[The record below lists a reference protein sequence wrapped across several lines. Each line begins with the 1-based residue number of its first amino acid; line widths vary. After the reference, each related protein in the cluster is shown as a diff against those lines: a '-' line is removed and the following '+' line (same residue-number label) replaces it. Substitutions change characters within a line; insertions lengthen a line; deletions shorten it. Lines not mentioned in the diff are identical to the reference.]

1 MTTSE
6 FMSQMPENERLFF
19 KDQPKYIRDKY
30 YSYIS
35 SALKRGCLDAKL
47 PRQWLAER
55 RIDLMPYA
63 EIAKKLGIKKSLA
76 QKICESALKKMEKI
90 MKHSKKFEGFI

>member
-6 FMSQMPENERLFF
+6 FMSQMPENELLFF
-19 KDQPKYIRDKY
+19 KDQPRYIRDKY

-35 SALKRGCLDAKL
+35 SALKRGYLDAKL

-55 RIDLMPYA
+55 RTDLMPYA
-63 EIAKKLGIKKSLA
+63 EIAKRLGIKKSLA
-76 QKICESALKKMEKI
+76 KKICESALKKMEKI
-90 MKHSKKFEGFI
+90 IKNSKKFEDFI